1 MTEIIL
7 VKNGPLLI
15 KTTEEMPNIKITKE
29 DNEIVYL
36 QKSASIC
43 RCGKSSKVI
52 VCDGTHKK
60 QGIRG

>member
-7 VKNGPLLI
+7 VKNGPLLV

-36 QKSASIC
+36 QKSAAIC
-43 RCGKSSKVI
+43 RCGKSSKGI
-52 VCDGTHKK
+52 FCDGTHK
-60 QGIRG
+60 QDGIWG